1 MKKKDLTKKE
11 IEYKIQIY
19 CSYQERCHKE
29 VYIKLKEF
37 AICETQINE
46 ILTNLITKNYLNES
60 RFSKLFTRSK
70 FNIKSWGKIKIKN
83 ELRKRNISSQNI
95 KIALEEIND
104 LLYKKKLDD
113 IFDKKLSSLSGFQK
127 EVKKQKMFQYLNY
140 RGWESSLVYEKI
152 NEI

>member
-1 MKKKDLTKKE
+1 M
-11 IEYKIQIY
+11 
-19 CSYQERCHKE
+19 
-29 VYIKLKEF
+29 
-37 AICETQINE
+37 
-46 ILTNLITKNYLNES
+46 
-60 RFSKLFTRSK
+60 FTRSK

-95 KIALEEIND
+95 KIAVEEIND